1 MICSAGKTRLCCKI
15 PRGKQ
20 WTAKGPLLLRFL
32 DQQRLKATGPTNL
45 TRLAHPMM
53 LNDASGQVPR
63 YKWLCDREAAIRT
76 TFVAA
81 VWRLIALRGSRSGL
95 DAMLPLPFGAP
106 MKFQWIDDDHRAM
119 RFLQSLGLGLS
130 FLSLLGVLG
139 EREPPVGHVEEK
151 RFMCRSGSFLRQ
163 SNALRSVVAQLIEA
177 GHVRHHSG
185 SLVLWLRRVWKLAN
199 DGTRTA
205 AGACWLFAERGP
217 IRDLLC
223 LPTAPALP
231 LWGTETSERRRFL
244 AALGQA
250 AACPYPGIWGVE
262 T

>member
-1 MICSAGKTRLCCKI
+1 
-15 PRGKQ
+15 
-20 WTAKGPLLLRFL
+20 
-32 DQQRLKATGPTNL
+32 
-45 TRLAHPMM
+45 MM

-81 VWRLIALRGSRSGL
+81 VWRRIALRGSRSGL
-95 DAMLPLPFGAP
+95 DAMLPLPFGSP

-130 FLSLLGVLG
+130 FLGLLGVLG
-139 EREPPVGHVEEK
+139 EREPPVGHFKEK
-151 RFMCRSGSFLRQ
+151 RFMCRSGSCLRQ

-185 SLVLWLRRVWKLAN
+185 SLVLWLRRVWSLRMTARVRQRMLA
-199 DGTRTA
+199 G
-205 AGACWLFAERGP
+205 FAERGP

-250 AACPYPGIWGVE
+250 AACPYLGIWGVE